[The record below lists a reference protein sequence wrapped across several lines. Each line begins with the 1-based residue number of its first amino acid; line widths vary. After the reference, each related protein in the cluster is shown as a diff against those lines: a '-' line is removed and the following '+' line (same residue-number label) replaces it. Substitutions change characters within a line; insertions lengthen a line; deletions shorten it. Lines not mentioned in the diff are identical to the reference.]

1 LHDQIDLYPTKY
13 LQFTVPD
20 YISCSS
26 MPLLWMVAASEISD
40 GLASLDFSN
49 ALYLVSLVSLMNSL
63 RCILCP
69 GYVSPHPNTVR
80 RSLKHLCTVHRGRL
94 IEQLR
99 GVEWMSITCDFWSNR
114 LAQSFLVLTGHY
126 LSATFQLNNVIL
138 DFVHFEQ
145 RHLAENIASTIHS
158 KFEKLGILN
167 AVSSVTCDG
176 ASNMKKAF
184 DKFTNIDR
192 IWCLAH
198 RLHLI
203 VTNALGFWLKLPGV
217 ELEEGIIDNESGPD
231 VFDNEDV
238 SAEEE
243 SIDEVDDDPAANDAV
258 DEDDEVEMV
267 NNSTV
272 FIF

>member
-1 LHDQIDLYPTKY
+1 
-13 LQFTVPD
+13 
-20 YISCSS
+20 
-26 MPLLWMVAASEISD
+26 MVAASEILD

-63 RCILCP
+63 RCILCS

-99 GVEWMSITCDFWSNR
+99 GVEWMSIACDFWSNR

-126 LSATFQLNNVIL
+126 LSATFELNNVIL

-203 VTNALGFWLKLPGV
+203 VTNALGFWLKLPAVG
-217 ELEEGIIDNESGPD
+217 LEEEIMDNESCPD
-231 VFDNEDV
+231 VVDNEYE

-243 SIDEVDDDPAANDAV
+243 SIDEVDADPAANDAV